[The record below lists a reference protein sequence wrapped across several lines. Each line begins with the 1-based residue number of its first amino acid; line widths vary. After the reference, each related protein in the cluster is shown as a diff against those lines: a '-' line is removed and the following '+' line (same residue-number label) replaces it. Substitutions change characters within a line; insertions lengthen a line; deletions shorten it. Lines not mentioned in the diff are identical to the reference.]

1 MKTRSHRM
9 PIVPFPV
16 PLGAQVGRDGVQF
29 TVFSR
34 HATRV
39 WLLLFDAPDADRPSR
54 EYELTPDRNRIG
66 DLWHVYVADARPG
79 QFYLYR
85 MEGRA
90 PAGRRNFFDPEQ
102 WLLDPYALAVAGAP
116 RWGDTAWFRPGEYPK
131 NGAHFPKGVVI
142 RDEFDWSGDRTLRTP
157 LHETVIYEAHLR
169 GFTAHRSSG
178 VRHRG
183 TFAAFM
189 EKLPYLRDLGVT
201 AVELLPIQ
209 EFNEMEFFQE
219 NMGRRELRNLWGYS
233 SVAFFAPNGRYAQ
246 GGVLGQQVREFK
258 QLVLA
263 LHQAGLEVILDVV
276 FNHTAEQSAAGPTYS
291 FRGLDN
297 DIYYLMDER
306 PGDYANYSG
315 CGNTVNSNHP
325 IVRNFIM
332 DCLRYWVLHMRVDG
346 FRFDLASVLTRGPDG
361 RILPNPPIVEQIA
374 EDPALRDAKILAEAW
389 DAAGAYQVG
398 VFPHE
403 RWCEWNG
410 KYRDDVRRFW
420 HGTPGQLGALA
431 TRLAGSSD
439 LFSAND
445 RTPLNSINFV
455 TCHDGFTLADL
466 VSYNAKHNES
476 NGESNRDGET
486 QNYSCNHG
494 VEGPA
499 HDPAVNALRLRQQ
512 KNFLLTLLVSQGV
525 PMLLA
530 GDEFGRTQHG
540 NNNAYAQDN
549 EIAWVDWSLR
559 REQADLHA
567 FVRRLIAF
575 RRAHPAL
582 RRQAFLHGG
591 PAHADPTAAADV
603 RWLGSNGGAPDWGN
617 GSALGCLLRGD
628 GVFTGVEMDDD
639 HLLLLF
645 NAGLA
650 PVTFALPAAPG
661 APWRIEFATDDP
673 PPALEHG
680 ALLLRL
686 ADRAAAVLVS
696 ERRPADHCSGRSL
709 NGFC

>member
-1 MKTRSHRM
+1 MKARHHRM
-9 PIVPFPV
+9 PSVPFPV

-39 WLLLFDAPDADRPSR
+39 WLLLFDAPDAAQPDQ
-54 EYELTPDRNRIG
+54 EYELTPERHRIG
-66 DLWHVYVADARPG
+66 DLWHIHVPAARPG

-85 MEGRA
+85 MAGQA
-90 PAGRRNFFDPEQ
+90 PAGRRNFFHPDQ

-116 RWGDTAWFRPGEYPK
+116 QWGDTAWFRPGVYPQ
-131 NGAHFPKGVVI
+131 NGARFPKGVI
-142 RDEFDWSGDRTLRTP
+142 ISDEFDRSGDRTLRTP
-157 LHETVIYEAHLR
+157 LGETVIYEAHLR

-178 VRHRG
+178 ARHRG
-183 TFAAFM
+183 TFAAFI

-209 EFNEMEFFQE
+209 EFNEMEFYQE
-219 NMGRRELRNLWGYS
+219 DMGRRGLRNLWGYS
-233 SVAFFAPNGRYAQ
+233 TVAFFAPNGRYAH
-246 GGVLGQQVREFK
+246 GGVRGQQVREFK
-258 QLVLA
+258 ELVLA
-263 LHQAGLEVILDVV
+263 LHQAGLEVILDVA
-276 FNHTAEQSAAGPTYS
+276 FNHTAEQGAAGPAYS

-306 PGDYANYSG
+306 TGAYSNFSG

-325 IVRNFIM
+325 IVRDFIM

-361 RILPNPPIVEQIA
+361 RILPNPPIVEHIA

-398 VFPHE
+398 AFPHE

-410 KYRDDVRRFW
+410 RYRDDVRRFW
-420 HGTPGQLGALA
+420 HGAPGQLGALA

-439 LFSAND
+439 LYSCNGC
-445 RTPLNSINFV
+445 TPLKSINFV
-455 TCHDGFTLADL
+455 TCHDGFALADL
-466 VSYNAKHNES
+466 VSYNEKHNAA
-476 NGESNRDGET
+476 NGEDNRDGDG
-486 QNYSCNHG
+486 QNFSCNHG

-499 HDPAVNALRLRQQ
+499 DDPALNALRLRQQ

-530 GDEFGRTQHG
+530 GDEFGRTQGG

-549 EIAWVDWSLR
+549 ETSWIDWTLL
-559 REQADLHA
+559 REQAGLHDV
-567 FVRRLIAF
+567 VRRLIAF

-582 RRQAFLHGG
+582 RRHTFLSGTPPDAA
-591 PAHADPTAAADV
+591 PAPGADV
-603 RWLGSNGGAPDWGN
+603 RWLGPDGAAPDWEHGA
-617 GSALGCLLRGD
+617 ALGCLLRGD
-628 GVFTGVEMDDD
+628 RACTGAAEDDD
-639 HLLLLF
+639 NLLLLF
-645 NAGLA
+645 NGGGA
-650 PVTFALPAAPG
+650 PATFTLPAAPG
-661 APWRIEFATDDP
+661 APWRLAFATEEP
-673 PPALEHG
+673 PPACDAG
-680 ALLLRL
+680 APLLTLT
-686 ADRAAAVLVS
+686 DCAAAVLVS
-696 ERRPADHCSGRSL
+696 DRR
-709 NGFC
+709 